1 MASHGNT
8 DRPSD
13 VLRAIFS
20 DQQTV
25 DVSSRQAAR
34 LAMTTEAASALAT
47 FSEQTGAG
55 ELDEYIYPFENDE
68 DPDLW
73 RPAEE

>member
-1 MASHGNT
+1 MADHGNT

-13 VLRAIFS
+13 VHHAIFS
-20 DQQTV
+20 DQPTV

-34 LAMTTEAASALAT
+34 LSMITEAATALAT

-55 ELDEYIYPFENDE
+55 ELNDYIYPFENVE

-73 RPAEE
+73 HLAEE

>member
-34 LAMTTEAASALAT
+34 LAMITEAASALAT

-68 DPDLW
+68 DPDLS